1 MKPIWER
8 RRKIDEIDEKLVA
21 LLNQRAALAIEI
33 GSFKRRNNLRPVSP
47 DREREIVRRACQA
60 SAGPLEPEA
69 IGRLFRAILDESR
82 RAAAAADD
90 WAVSGEVL
98 R

>member
-8 RRKIDEIDEKLVA
+8 RRKIDEIDEKLVE

-33 GSFKRRNNLRPVSP
+33 GNFKRRNNQSPVSP
-47 DREREIVRRACQA
+47 DREREIVRRACQT
-60 SAGPLEPEA
+60 SAGPLDPEA
-69 IGRLFRAILDESR
+69 IARLFRAILEESR
-82 RAAAAADD
+82 RAAAEATDLAI
-90 WAVSGEVL
+90 SEGIL